1 MRLCINKKNS
11 DKLKSRK
18 VKKVRS
24 RKKIKG
30 TDERPRLCVFRST
43 KNIYVQLV
51 NDDTGVT
58 IASASSLADLKD
70 KKSGR
75 DTAFEIG
82 KIIAQKAKDKKIDK
96 VVFDRGGYIYHGRVK
111 SVADGARE
119 GGLNF

>member
-18 VKKVRS
+18 VKKARS

-51 NDDTGVT
+51 NDVTGTT

-70 KKSGR
+70 KKSGK
-75 DTAFEIG
+75 DSAFEIG
-82 KIIAQKAKDKKIDK
+82 KIIAQKAKDNKIDK
-96 VVFDRGGYIYHGRVK
+96 VVFDRGGYIYHGRIK

>member
-1 MRLCINKKNS
+1 MRLTINKKNS
-11 DKLKSRK
+11 HKLKSRK

-24 RKKIKG
+24 RKKING
-30 TDERPRLCVFRST
+30 TDERPRLCVFRSL

-51 NDDTGVT
+51 NDIDGTT
-58 IASASSLADLKD
+58 IASASSLVDVKD
-70 KKSGR
+70 KKAGK
-75 DTAFEIG
+75 DLAFEVG
-82 KIIAQKAKDKKIDK
+82 KVIAQKAKAKNIDK

>member
-1 MRLCINKKNS
+1 MRLTINKKNS
-11 DKLKSRK
+11 HKLKSRK

-24 RKKIKG
+24 RKKING
-30 TDERPRLCVFRST
+30 TDERPRLCVFRSL

-51 NDDTGVT
+51 NDADGTT
-58 IASASSLADLKD
+58 IASASSLVDVKD
-70 KKSGR
+70 KKAGK
-75 DTAFEIG
+75 DLAFEVG
-82 KIIAQKAKDKKIDK
+82 KLIAQKAKAKNIDK